1 MKAFLLFLVVVLF
14 LRCTDA
20 TKQYVLSDKLKEAVP
35 VDSAVAYF
43 PKDSLFFASGEN
55 RVSADSF
62 VKKWFSETLFLLRE
76 PVLYNYTGDGEFV
89 RLLWL
94 RSFDNA
100 VVVRVN
106 RFQDTIYACIK
117 ELKAKSY
124 DAKQQV
130 LKDTMIFIPVKKWE
144 EILSALQVNDFWDA
158 NPTEETAGKD
168 GIEWM
173 LESRINKQY
182 HCIERWDNGRL
193 ASNPISLYL
202 SDLMTI
208 GNSILPMKSSR

>member
-1 MKAFLLFLVVVLF
+1 
-14 LRCTDA
+14 
-20 TKQYVLSDKLKEAVP
+20 
-35 VDSAVAYF
+35 
-43 PKDSLFFASGEN
+43 
-55 RVSADSF
+55 
-62 VKKWFSETLFLLRE
+62 
-76 PVLYNYTGDGEFV
+76 
-89 RLLWL
+89 
-94 RSFDNA
+94 
-100 VVVRVN
+100 
-106 RFQDTIYACIK
+106 
-117 ELKAKSY
+117 
-124 DAKQQV
+124 
-130 LKDTMIFIPVKKWE
+130 
-144 EILSALQVNDFWDA
+144 LSALQVNDFWDA

>member
-130 LKDTMIFIPVKKWE
+130 LKDDIY
-144 EILSALQVNDFWDA
+144 S
-158 NPTEETAGKD
+158 
-168 GIEWM
+168 
-173 LESRINKQY
+173 
-182 HCIERWDNGRL
+182 C
-193 ASNPISLYL
+193 
-202 SDLMTI
+202 
-208 GNSILPMKSSR
+208 